1 MGDLSRD
8 ISSKFQ
14 SPKQKAV
21 INILYTAN
29 WVHSKQIMFFK
40 QFGISPQQFNV
51 LRILRGAKAP
61 LKVQTIK
68 KRMIER
74 APNVT
79 RLMDK
84 LFSKGLIDRISCKH
98 DRRVVHIVITTK
110 GLHLLKVI
118 SRNMKEDT
126 LENLDDEEALILSD
140 LLDKIR

>member
-8 ISSKFQ
+8 INSKSQ

-79 RLMDK
+79 RLIDK

-98 DRRVVHIVITTK
+98 DRRVVHIVITAK

-126 LENLDDEEALILSD
+126 LENLDDEEALIRSD

>member
-8 ISSKFQ
+8 INSKFQ

-98 DRRVVHIVITTK
+98 DRRVVHIVITAK

-140 LLDKIR
+140 LLDNIR

>member
-1 MGDLSRD
+1 MGDLSRY
-8 ISSKFQ
+8 INSKFQ

-98 DRRVVHIVITTK
+98 DRRVVHIVITAK

>member
-8 ISSKFQ
+8 INSKSQ

>member
-8 ISSKFQ
+8 FNSKFQ

-140 LLDKIR
+140 LLDNIR

>member
-98 DRRVVHIVITTK
+98 DRRVVHIVITAK

>member
-8 ISSKFQ
+8 INSKFQ

-98 DRRVVHIVITTK
+98 DRRVVHIVITAK

-126 LENLDDEEALILSD
+126 LENLDDKEALILSD

>member
-8 ISSKFQ
+8 INSKFQ

-98 DRRVVHIVITTK
+98 DRRVVHIVITAK

-126 LENLDDEEALILSD
+126 LENLDDEEALILSN

>member
-1 MGDLSRD
+1 MGDLFRD
-8 ISSKFQ
+8 INSKFQ

-98 DRRVVHIVITTK
+98 DRRVVHIVITAK

>member
-8 ISSKFQ
+8 INSKFQ

-79 RLMDK
+79 RLIDK

-98 DRRVVHIVITTK
+98 DRRVVHIVITAK

>member
-1 MGDLSRD
+1 MGDLSHD
-8 ISSKFQ
+8 INSKFQ

-29 WVHSKQIMFFK
+29 WVHSKQITFFK
-40 QFGISPQQFNV
+40 QFAISPQQFNV

-74 APNVT
+74 APNAT

-84 LFSKGLIDRISCKH
+84 LYSKGLIDRISCEH
-98 DRRVVHIVITTK
+98 DRRVVHIVITSK

-118 SRNMKEDT
+118 SQNMKEDT
-126 LENLDDEEALILSD
+126 LGNLDDEEASILSN

>member
-8 ISSKFQ
+8 INSKFQ

-29 WVHSKQIMFFK
+29 WVQSKQIMFFK

-98 DRRVVHIVITTK
+98 DRRVVHIVITAK

>member
-8 ISSKFQ
+8 INFKFQ

-84 LFSKGLIDRISCKH
+84 LFSKGLIDRISCEH
-98 DRRVVHIVITTK
+98 DRRVVHIVITSK

-118 SRNMKEDT
+118 SQNMKEDT
-126 LENLDDEEALILSD
+126 LGNLDDEEASILSN

>member
-8 ISSKFQ
+8 INSKFQ

>member
-8 ISSKFQ
+8 INSKFQ

-40 QFGISPQQFNV
+40 QFGISLQQFNV

-79 RLMDK
+79 RLIDK

-98 DRRVVHIVITTK
+98 DRRVVHIVITAK

>member
-8 ISSKFQ
+8 INSKFQ

-118 SRNMKEDT
+118 SLNMKEDT

>member
-8 ISSKFQ
+8 INSKFQ

-98 DRRVVHIVITTK
+98 DRRVVHIVITAK

>member
-8 ISSKFQ
+8 INSKFQ

-98 DRRVVHIVITTK
+98 DRRVVQIVITTK

>member
-8 ISSKFQ
+8 INSKSQ

-98 DRRVVHIVITTK
+98 DRRVVHIVITAK

>member
-1 MGDLSRD
+1 MGDLARD
-8 ISSKFQ
+8 INSKFQ

-98 DRRVVHIVITTK
+98 DRRVVHIVITAK

>member
-1 MGDLSRD
+1 
-8 ISSKFQ
+8 
-14 SPKQKAV
+14 
-21 INILYTAN
+21 
-29 WVHSKQIMFFK
+29 MFFK

-98 DRRVVHIVITTK
+98 DRRVVHIVITAK

>member
-8 ISSKFQ
+8 INSKFQ

-140 LLDKIR
+140 LLDNIR

>member
-8 ISSKFQ
+8 INSKSQ

-79 RLMDK
+79 RLIDK

-98 DRRVVHIVITTK
+98 DRRVVHIVITAK

>member
-8 ISSKFQ
+8 INSKFQ

-98 DRRVVHIVITTK
+98 DRRVVHIVITSK

>member
-1 MGDLSRD
+1 
-8 ISSKFQ
+8 
-14 SPKQKAV
+14 
-21 INILYTAN
+21 
-29 WVHSKQIMFFK
+29 
-40 QFGISPQQFNV
+40 
-51 LRILRGAKAP
+51 
-61 LKVQTIK
+61 
-68 KRMIER
+68 MIER

-140 LLDKIR
+140 LLDNIR

>member
-8 ISSKFQ
+8 INSKFQ

-51 LRILRGAKAP
+51 LRILRGAKDP

-98 DRRVVHIVITTK
+98 DRRVVHIVITAK